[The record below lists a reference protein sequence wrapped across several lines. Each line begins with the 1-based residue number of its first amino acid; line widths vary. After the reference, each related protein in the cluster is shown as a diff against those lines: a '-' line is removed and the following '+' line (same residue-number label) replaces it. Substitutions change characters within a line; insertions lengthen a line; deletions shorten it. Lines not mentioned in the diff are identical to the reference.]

1 MFPYTSYTPSLG
13 FYNFGAAATIRSHIE
28 AMRYGHITAAIT
40 SWWGA
45 NQKGEQLRVP
55 TLLTTAA
62 DIDPTFRV
70 ALYYE
75 KEGIG
80 APSVPE
86 LKHDLEY
93 ILENYGNQKN
103 YLHIGGRPVPFV
115 YNADDSDC
123 SMLNRWAAAHAPATF
138 YLEFKVFPGWSSCP
152 LQPDGWHQ
160 YAPAQ
165 PHIEVAGGS
174 RVDGSFAISPGFAH
188 AQDTAAVGAPHPR
201 LDRDLQRWSQDLRDM
216 VTSGQSWQ
224 LITTF
229 NEWGEGTS
237 VESAIQWATASA
249 QGAYLDALHADGC

>member
-1 MFPYTSYTPSLG
+1 MFPYTSYAPSLWLLQFRG
-13 FYNFGAAATIRSHIE
+13 GGNHQITHRSD
-28 AMRYGHITAAIT
+28 AVCHITAAIT

-138 YLEFKVFPGWSSCP
+138 HLEFKVFPGWSSCP
-152 LQPDGWHQ
+152 LQPDGWHK

-165 PHIEVAGGS
+165 PHIEVAGFQGRRIVRHLPWFRPRAGHGCS
-174 RVDGSFAISPGFAH
+174 GRAAPPPGPRP
-188 AQDTAAVGAPHPR
+188 AAVVTGYPRHGDVGAELATDHNV
-201 LDRDLQRWSQDLRDM
+201 QRM
-216 VTSGQSWQ
+216 G
-224 LITTF
+224 
-229 NEWGEGTS
+229 
-237 VESAIQWATASA
+237 
-249 QGAYLDALHADGC
+249 